1 MRQWRFII
9 TLLFTA
15 VFMVQSVAQAYSP
28 SALYDDV
35 WKLINA
41 RFVDETK
48 NGQDWRIWRNR
59 YDNQLKTDD
68 DAYVAIETMLS
79 SLEDRY
85 TRFLDPEEF
94 AEESRS
100 IKAQLFGIGIQIG
113 NRDDQLLIIAPIE
126 ETPAFDAGLKA
137 DDEIIKIDDVE
148 AKGMNVRD
156 AAKLIR
162 GEKGTTVRLLI
173 RREGKPDKEYT
184 IMRDE
189 INLKSVN
196 DKPPFETSIPKEI
209 GYIKISTFLS
219 SQAFSELQTFLEN
232 KKHCKGYI
240 IDLRSNPGGLLSNA
254 VNIAD
259 LFLNGGA
266 IVSTVDRDG
275 YKEVKYSNPDVFTD
289 KPVVIL
295 IDRGSASASEIL
307 SGALRDNNRAILVG
321 RRSFGKGL
329 VQEINRLPGGGGVNI
344 TTQRYLTP
352 NDTDINKTGIL
363 PDIEVEVTETD
374 IDKKNDP
381 QLKAAIDVMQDWLN
395 GKSMKLLQSRSL
407 LKQTAVATQ
416 DEANTLEKPED
427 PLHF

>member
-1 MRQWRFII
+1 MRLFRSLFSIFIVA
-9 TLLFTA
+9 LFT
-15 VFMVQSVAQAYSP
+15 FQSVAQAYAP
-28 SALYDDV
+28 TALYDDV

-41 RFVDETK
+41 RFVDGSQ

-59 YDNQLKTDD
+59 YDDQLETED
-68 DAYVAIETMLS
+68 DAYVAIMTMLA
-79 SLEDRY
+79 SLDDRY

-94 AEESRS
+94 SEENRS
-100 IKAQLFGIGIQIG
+100 IKAKLFGIGIQIG
-113 NRDDQLLIIAPIE
+113 NRDDKLLIIAPIE
-126 ETPAFDAGLKA
+126 DTPAFNGGLKA

-162 GEKGTTVRLLI
+162 GEKGTTVTLLI
-173 RREGKPDKEYT
+173 RRENKDDKPYIIT
-184 IMRDE
+184 RDE
-189 INLKSVN
+189 INLKAVA
-196 DKPPFETSIPKEI
+196 DKPPFETDIPKNI

-219 SQAFSELQTFLEN
+219 SRTFAEFKTFLEA
-232 KKHCKGYI
+232 KEDKDGFI
-240 IDLRSNPGGLLSNA
+240 VDLRSNPGGLLSNA

-259 LFLNGGA
+259 IFLDGGG
-266 IVSTVDRDG
+266 IVSTVERDG
-275 YKEVKYSNPDVFTD
+275 YKEVKRSSRQTLTD

-352 NDTDINKTGIL
+352 NDTDINKTGIH
-363 PDIEVEVTETD
+363 PDIEVEVTEED
-374 IDKKNDP
+374 IEEKNDP
-381 QLKAAIDVMQDWLN
+381 QLKAALVVMEDWLG

-407 LKQTAVATQ
+407 LKQSQLASESET
-416 DEANTLEKPED
+416 EEEKPAG
-427 PLHF
+427 PIGF